1 MINNIDTF
9 MITSMHLTFHR
20 IKPKML
26 TVVSG
31 PLISPK
37 SDLDP
42 EESTISI
49 TS

>member
-1 MINNIDTF
+1 
-9 MITSMHLTFHR
+9 MITSMHLTSLK
-20 IKPKML
+20 IKLKMP

-37 SDLDP
+37 SDLEQ